1 MRTLLIEDD
10 DPLADGMAEALQRH
24 GFSVDRLASA
34 DGAEA
39 ALSTVQY
46 DLLLLDIGLPGADGF
61 DLLRRLR
68 DRSLDLPV
76 LMVTARDAVE
86 DRVHGLRL
94 GADDYLVKPFAID
107 ELLARCDALLRRSR
121 TSTAQQIAIGS
132 LVLDTGRQSAQL
144 GDQPL
149 ELTGREWGL
158 LHELMRAAPNVVSK
172 AKLTDSLGRWD
183 REVTA
188 NAIEIYVSR
197 LRATL
202 GAGDVEVRTVR
213 GIGYRLAPSGAAP

>member
-1 MRTLLIEDD
+1 MRILLIEDD
-10 DPLADGMAEALQRH
+10 DLLAAGMAEALQRH
-24 GFSVDRLASA
+24 GFSVDRLASGE
-34 DGAEA
+34 GAEA
-39 ALSTVQY
+39 AVSSVQY
-46 DLLLLDIGLPGADGF
+46 DLLLLDIGLPGSDGF

-86 DRVHGLRL
+86 DRVQGLRQ

-107 ELLARCDALLRRSR
+107 ELLARCEALLRRSR
-121 TSTAQQIAIGS
+121 SATTLQMAFGS
-132 LVLDTGRQSAQL
+132 LAMDIGRQSAQL
-144 GDQPL
+144 GSRPL

-158 LHELMRAAPNVVSK
+158 LAELMRAAPNVVSK
-172 AKLTDSLGRWD
+172 AKLIDSLGRWD

-197 LRATL
+197 LRAKL
-202 GAGDVEVRTVR
+202 GPGDVEVRTVR
-213 GIGYRLAPSGAAP
+213 GIGYRLAQAGVAP